1 MMNRYEMKANNGQK
15 KGWRRFLAL
24 LSALMLLI
32 SSTGVT
38 AFAEAPDEDIY
49 SDPVTAPIPKPAAD
63 ETPAPKTSEKPAEEE
78 TEKPLPEEE
87 TEKPAEEVTEKPA
100 EEETEKP
107 TEEETEKPSEEVT
120 DEPSEEETEEPT
132 EEVTE
137 EPAEEEE
144 TPEPTP
150 EIIYNPGTLT
160 GEADGVTVR
169 LDYTAEACIPDDATL
184 VFSQASGV
192 EYYSA
197 MKTVSKLVRQE
208 ENTDSV
214 WTRVLKEDGNIF
226 YIVTLADSEGNEIQ
240 PAAAMTLTVEN
251 LTAGEEYYITGDN
264 ARKLTV
270 ENGILNIPEYG
281 LESFGYVSFV
291 LQQTGNITLEHK
303 GRDYQVIATYGPDA
317 GFPAGTEL
325 KVREILPGTAEYRLY
340 SGMTDEALNEEW
352 AEITL
357 ERYFDIT
364 FVADGKELEPEGF
377 VDVQIIFRD
386 KIEQNEETEV
396 QAVHIENNEANVIE
410 AETDSNKAAKH
421 DAEAIDTVAFT
432 SDSFS
437 VFGVVQKKKITQKVL
452 AADGNTYEINVT
464 YTAEAAITE
473 GSTLKVEEIPE
484 GSDLWEAYR
493 KQTAA
498 ALGADDVRLPGLYD
512 ITIIDPE
519 GNPVEPVVPV
529 NISIKLANAETD
541 EDLHVVH
548 FTEDIPQELVEAA
561 AEEKK
566 EEQTEVQSLTAEE
579 MIAHETI
586 TDKTVEGDTVTFA
599 TAGFS
604 VYAFAYTVD
613 FYYGEYEYHLEGGTF
628 MSLKNLL
635 TILHIV
641 EADQAQEF
649 VNNIESVTFSD
660 PTLLSVSKIEEDTTV
675 RDEIE
680 KLQLVPKYSF
690 VLSDEEI
697 NTINDT
703 KILATDWALISLE
716 AFQTNETLTI
726 KAKSGS
732 VYSINVFDAAYDY
745 DAFVNDKSAGRIVAT
760 GNNNVFVFYSNTTNY
775 QNVQSVQY
783 GPNWDVQYFQ
793 HIANRQNGS
802 LKAEPYNGY
811 EFAFWLIIG
820 SDGSWTTIKDPTLA
834 SNRMV
839 GVRFIAFFTPTNA
852 KVVVR
857 GTPDP
862 SSAWHYTPRG
872 TVRYAYYGI
881 DGAQH
886 DDVPRYNYTT
896 DSNSGI
902 EWQSSFDDGS
912 NRDKY
917 NFVGW
922 FNENK
927 YISKGHDV
935 FDGYTKHNIALRD
948 IKENTI
954 LIPKYELKE
963 QYRDYRIV
971 WFDGSDGVTNN
982 IGDSTTLARI
992 NGNGVREGAGQEA
1005 KVVNKGDTITLPT
1018 TTTISFQKPLSDSL
1032 HHYAIDGWYDITT
1045 KQFYQPGES
1054 VRINNDTVFYAS
1066 WFPANY
1072 NFATG
1077 SGAIATR
1084 DTSSFIDM
1092 HMYDYNSIYNMK
1104 WLNLTSSYIT
1114 SSGHYE
1120 EWTMKGDPNEFIF
1133 LTTAGQWGRSINP
1146 HGRTLKNSNNEAGAD
1161 NNHYNAWSANI
1172 AMPDDLTNDDIP
1184 GVKSAGSANYLFRY
1198 DNTTGYYYYDS
1209 SKNKAAYGNGRFYV
1223 YNGTEKTVPNYGTS
1237 DFLPFNDG
1245 QAEYNEPQGQPNY
1258 WFGMDTRIH
1267 FYLPDT
1273 PGAQVDGQTGNRSTK
1288 GDEMVFKF
1296 SGDDDVW
1303 VYLDDVLVL
1312 NMSGVHGLIY
1322 GEINFS
1328 DGTYTMA
1335 EGGTTKTVDSKGIM
1349 DHGSDGTITHG
1360 NLSGIEGLS
1369 SRLTPGEHTIRM
1381 VYLER
1386 GASQS
1391 NCAIYFNLAPKTQKL
1406 KIRKVTDLDMGI
1418 YKHTI
1423 KDAEFQIYTE
1433 TDYLNG
1439 GQPIQPSETKQVT
1452 EMSEYYYGQT
1462 FVSDN
1467 VGRFFWGELPPGVY
1481 YIIETKAPHGLET
1494 LTDPIRMEINDTEN
1508 KIYYGPVN
1516 ASNPTVFKTK
1526 YTTSITDS
1534 TKYVDIY
1541 VNNRIK
1547 KGSIEVKKNWDESL
1561 ASTETASKA
1570 ILFRLERTPETDTNG
1585 DGISGNGYGNDGNYG
1600 IYDAPQN
1607 YGLTSANIYEHD
1619 ETKYLKLNKNGN
1631 TWETLTISNLP
1642 MACVSKEKDEN
1653 NNQAVVPCY
1662 YRVVETGYLG
1672 TDDVFHAIDP
1682 NLITVIYTAT
1692 NAVDDDGHTAILA
1705 KDEDPDTLT
1714 ITNKTD
1720 FTNVEVQKLWA
1731 NNSPYADSVTVKLYR
1746 SVDAQE
1752 ETVVSTNTTVHLSVT
1767 LTDADSK
1774 ATTVTAHING
1784 QDITL
1789 TKDGNVYT
1797 GDAVVPKGADY
1808 AITFTGTATD
1818 GYTVV
1823 IDNNE
1828 IAVGQNDE
1836 QNFSA
1841 TGIVNA
1847 PAVVAQTRNI
1857 TLTINWT
1864 GDGAWGGGNIWAQ
1877 VFDSNWQSAIGFNNY
1892 FHRSNST
1899 ASALGVSTGADIVQ
1913 IGGGFVYDDYE
1924 YSLSP
1929 ETTYEKNGDRILI
1942 FNVPAGTD
1950 DASYTLTISPK
1961 TNNNNN
1967 TTDGSMTIRL
1977 HAINV
1982 IPKDPQWQI
1991 RANDSG
1997 PIHSS
2002 DYTINNYTFSPSF
2015 DLNPSCNLI
2024 SVTISKEDVA
2034 KGKTL
2039 SFKYGESNTTNL
2051 SVSCDSQ
2058 YIRINQTTGEVTITP
2073 AAAVVDIY
2081 FTSVNNS
2088 SDRLIPLRT
2097 LASTGTIH
2105 GLSGT
2110 RGNHLYR
2117 ADAGLPSESPATIIQ
2132 IALNLPSAEISN
2144 DQPDVSEMTQVGEA
2158 VVLTSSMTNSDGSKQ
2173 WYYKWENLPAVDENG
2188 HAYHYYVVE
2197 EAPDNTSAVGYSRE
2211 ETPALTSIEI
2221 TNTPAETP
2229 SYARFDVKKT
2239 VTGTTEDKTFSVK
2252 LKREKNDVTE
2262 WLNRTSA
2269 DLWNWGTEANATV
2282 FEFKDNEVL
2291 SFRGLEINYIY
2302 TAIEDTNNVDISGLV
2317 YDTATSVT
2325 TATAEITEARTYQGT
2340 ITNVYNPPKGSITIT
2355 KRVDGY
2361 TGEGTYR
2368 IAIKDEENNYYY
2380 TDGSSQDTPLYLEFQ
2395 KDESKTWDSL
2405 PIQTYYVEELDAEVD
2420 GYNWTVEA
2428 PDSIT
2433 VISGGNQAVEVINH
2447 YVQGY
2452 HLIVRKEWQNSSGN
2466 VVTGTESIQFK
2477 LIRHED
2483 NHGQSNPSTQLEN
2496 ATIQLRTAYDQ
2507 NEIYHIDGKDWS
2519 FASYDDGSAIHVGD
2533 VAKVSFVAGWYG
2545 NKGHWGQGHPSN
2557 VTDNDKQSGKI
2568 EITISVNN
2576 ATTPV
2581 YFDFNTYSSGTLS
2594 VQKVSGAETTSE
2606 SSSASNT
2613 DAVLKPASGGEGY
2626 EPDPSGN
2633 YVYTLAPGQT
2643 IRFNNLPYTD
2653 GPGEKTYTYEVVET
2667 TTGYTTSYRPANAT
2681 YDPAPVGGISPNGE
2695 IVIVNK
2701 PTEIPTLGHL
2711 TVRKVIIGMNLKDSY
2726 KIGVYDTQGNYYDYD
2741 GTNKGTE
2748 PYYLEIPAG
2757 ESRTWSNLVPG
2768 KYTIE
2773 EVDAEVEGF
2782 VLEATGTGDVDVVA
2796 GTNPVI
2802 DVTNTYRYPVGITA
2816 TKRWPTDTPRATA
2829 VQFTLKRQ
2837 AGEYGTISIVPTA
2850 NNPATVTA
2858 ENHWTAHWEDLDKYA
2873 DDHGT
2878 EYLYFVI
2885 ETGLYFGDTAI
2896 SPIPDDA
2903 WTDPKISYVEGGDVV
2918 FDDEGSSLVE
2928 IRNIEKINVPVTKT
2942 WDAYVGSEY
2951 SWTVDFKLQ
2960 QKEELVS
2967 GDPAPDAINDWT
2979 DMEGKTLK
2987 VSKNSASSTTFDDL
3001 DLFRVHDNGSVYR
3014 ILYHAVETAYEVKK
3028 QENGAETLVC
3038 RWSATDATLNY
3049 SDNGKD
3055 YKPYYIQNAGEDKTI
3070 QDLLNRYTI
3079 VVENKPEEHY
3089 ENKLVV
3095 HKEWLDIYPQDLKY
3109 YPKVYVSLYK
3119 IPASQFASNDMSMMD
3134 KAELYAPNDPTYTHH
3149 ELSYEDNK
3157 WTWVIEGLPSD
3168 YVYFVIEEP
3177 LNVQGTTRAFKNGS
3191 ILTGRLIET
3200 DPIYSTSRDPKM
3212 GITLES
3218 YKARDTYGSG
3228 TWRGGNWQE
3237 AVYAYTGNTGE
3248 ILIQNNAPSM
3258 YMQMDLK
3265 KKFLEYRIDDNGVYS
3280 LWTTTHESDTM
3291 KDMIIEIQIMRRRID
3306 ESQGEFAYLDNGKWE
3321 PYGNTIFV
3329 GYDKAGKA
3337 YIDPNN
3343 NLFQVINGDGTWHFR
3358 IPCNDQHEGLPRR
3371 GYYPVDNE
3379 IRVVRYQ
3386 YILKE
3391 VQVYDG
3397 SMNPIGSGWAA
3408 WLPWLWDG
3416 RTDTPSQYEVNVP
3429 ATAQDQD
3436 RLFNAPG
3443 TSLTIEKEWNVSTS
3457 DIDVK
3462 EIYIKVWRRPHSNN
3476 GTPNPSEDYTAFI
3489 SQHINVG
3496 LGDGYLESGDLNTS
3510 KGWLVLKPG
3519 NGWKATLGKVQIIP
3533 KDFNKG
3539 MYEYYITEEGYLD
3552 QNDTF
3557 HNAAE
3562 AEARFKPKYYKQV
3575 DTNTPD
3581 LQEDGLLLQW
3591 KKTNKLIASNTIDVT
3606 AIPVKKVWTGGALDF
3621 NASVEVELVKVV
3633 DGTEVAFN
3641 PAKKLILTSDED
3653 ETKNWKG
3660 IFGGL
3665 AKTDDQGNPITYRV
3679 KETRV
3684 IINGMNEYTGEGLAN
3699 LFGPTAFTITSDN
3712 ITSETVAEITN
3723 TIGTKTISAEK
3734 QWDGSDNWPEKMSV
3748 TFTLSAKAGES
3759 DYTIPVT
3766 TDNRYGA
3773 NTPSVTVNSADTVKR
3788 VTWTNLPK
3796 WAFINGV
3803 ATEITYSV
3811 TETSIKYDG
3820 VELVTSFNDVYDVEV
3835 KPVDSNGIVFIN
3847 NKQRTTQIEVSKT
3860 WTGEEGWPEGIASV
3874 QVGLKRIVTGG
3885 TAENVMKDE
3894 SRWVENITSSSNA
3907 VFTQLPV
3914 YDEHGNKYTYSIEE
3928 ISVTLTN
3935 GTVVTKAEN
3944 RIVITGTYANT
3955 WQVVESN
3962 VNEDGTAT
3970 ITNTKVTTNFDILK
3984 VNGKDETKLQPLTG
3998 AEFKLEKKGVNGEF
4012 AVLAGYETITVDGE
4026 GHADIDGLTD
4036 GEYKLYETKSPAGY
4050 VAYTGEIAFNIAN
4063 GVISFADLQYVT
4075 YAKED
4080 GKDGVFTV
4088 RNYPGAEL
4096 PATGG
4101 SGTLIYTITGMA
4113 LVMLAGVIFLARRK
4127 RNHI

>member
-32 SSTGVT
+32 SSVGIT

-87 TEKPAEEVTEKPA
+87 TEKPAEE
-100 EEETEKP
+100 ETEKP
-107 TEEETEKPSEEVT
+107 SEEETEKPSEEVT
-120 DEPSEEETEEPT
+120 EKPTEEETEKPSEEETEEPT

-150 EIIYNPGTLT
+150 EIIYNPGALT

-270 ENGILNIPEYG
+270 ENGILTIPEYG

-291 LQQTGNITLEHK
+291 LQQTGNITLEHN

-421 DAEAIDTVAFT
+421 DEEAIDTVAFT

-529 NISIKLANAETD
+529 NVSIKLANAETE

-566 EEQTEVQSLTAEE
+566 EEQTEVQSLTEE
-579 MIAHETI
+579 ELIAHETI
-586 TDKTVEGDTVTFA
+586 TEKTVEGDTVTFA

-660 PTLLSVSKIEEDTTV
+660 PTLLSVSKIEEDTTAGAV
-675 RDEIE
+675 IN
-680 KLQLVPKYSF
+680 KLGLEPGYSVF
-690 VLSDEEI
+690 LSEEEI
-697 NTINDT
+697 AAVNNTAI
-703 KILATDWALISLE
+703 KAVDWALINLKAFTTHESLIIVMNNGDRYTITVDDYQE
-716 AFQTNETLTI
+716 DFIGYVNYKDAGYIAENGSNHMFLYSTRNNE
-726 KAKSGS
+726 
-732 VYSINVFDAAYDY
+732 YSFVFDVQTQNGQVIY
-745 DAFVNDKSAGRIVAT
+745 FKHRNDKSSYGIRAVA
-760 GNNNVFVFYSNTTNY
+760 N
-775 QNVQSVQY
+775 
-783 GPNWDVQYFQ
+783 PN
-793 HIANRQNGS
+793 
-802 LKAEPYNGY
+802 Y
-811 EFAFWLIIG
+811 EFAFW
-820 SDGSWTTIKDPTLA
+820 
-834 SNRMV
+834 
-839 GVRFIAFFTPTNA
+839 
-852 KVVVR
+852 VVVKSDKSFHIVR
-857 GTPDP
+857 NPELATGDMLPGSKCIACFVRAGNKLIVMGEPEP
-862 SSAWHYTPRG
+862 SEAWYW
-872 TVRYAYYGI
+872 AS
-881 DGAQH
+881 AQH
-886 DDVPRYNYTT
+886 WAYDDSWRDLRYCDNTENLNVQT
-896 DSNSGI
+896 N
-902 EWQSSFDDGS
+902 FD
-912 NRDKY
+912 NAYKY
-917 NFVGW
+917 NFLGW
-922 FNENK
+922 FDGDTLLSQGGWNNHN
-927 YISKGHDV
+927 YSVSDV
-935 FDGYTKHNIALRD
+935 DHHMVLT
-948 IKENTI
+948 
-954 LIPKYELKE
+954 PKYELKE
-963 QYRDYRIV
+963 EYRTYRFV
-971 WFDGSDGVTNN
+971 WLDGSDGVSSNT
-982 IGDSTTLARI
+982 GDSTTLARI
-992 NGNGVREGAGQEA
+992 NGSGNREGAGQQLLT
-1005 KVVNKGDTITLPT
+1005 VTTGQQITLPT
-1018 TTTISFQKPLSDSL
+1018 TATISFRKPLSDNL
-1032 HHYAIDGWYDITT
+1032 HHYAIDGWYDIKTGR
-1045 KQFYQPGES
+1045 FYQPGES
-1054 VRINNDTVFYAS
+1054 VMIEHDTVFYAS

-1072 NFATG
+1072 NFAIG

-1114 SSGHYE
+1114 SYGHNE

-1223 YNGTEKTVPNYGTS
+1223 YNGTEKTEPNYGTS

-1406 KIRKVTDLDMGI
+1406 KIRKVTDLDLGI
-1418 YKHTI
+1418 NKHTI

-1439 GQPIQPSETKQVT
+1439 GQPIHPSETKQVT

-1494 LTDPIRMEINDTEN
+1494 LSDPIRMEINDTEN
-1508 KIYYGPVN
+1508 KIYYGPVS
-1516 ASNPTVFKTK
+1516 ASNPTVFTTK
-1526 YTTSITDS
+1526 YTKSITDS
-1534 TKYVDIY
+1534 TQYADIY
-1541 VNNRIK
+1541 VNNRIE
-1547 KGSIEVKKNWDESL
+1547 KGSIKVKKNWDESL

-1600 IYDAPQN
+1600 IYDAPEN

-1672 TDDVFHAIDP
+1672 TDNEFHAIDP
-1682 NLITVIYTAT
+1682 NLITVTYTAT

-1752 ETVVSTNTTVHLSVT
+1752 EAFVSTNTTVHLSVT

-1864 GDGAWGGGNIWAQ
+1864 GDGAWDGGNIWAQ

-1929 ETTYEKNGDRILI
+1929 ETTYEKNGERILI
-1942 FNVPAGTD
+1942 FNVPAGTE

-1961 TNNNNN
+1961 TNNNN
-1967 TTDGSMTIRL
+1967 TTDGSMT
-1977 HAINV
+1977 
-1982 IPKDPQWQI
+1982 PESSTG
-1991 RANDSG
+1991 SG
-1997 PIHSS
+1997 TP
-2002 DYTINNYTFSPSF
+2002 
-2015 DLNPSCNLI
+2015 
-2024 SVTISKEDVA
+2024 
-2034 KGKTL
+2034 
-2039 SFKYGESNTTNL
+2039 
-2051 SVSCDSQ
+2051 
-2058 YIRINQTTGEVTITP
+2058 RIQ
-2073 AAAVVDIY
+2073 
-2081 FTSVNNS
+2081 FVNNS
-2088 SDRLIPLRT
+2088 SDGAYVNWSAETQINNLSLNRGTSSDEIQLTSGTQYTFQADRWSGGGKVRWPEGVQYSIDQYTSNQYTFTAINGLIVCYIEDGPTSHQLMPYGYI
-2097 LASTGTIH
+2097 ASTGV
-2105 GLSGT
+2105 T
-2110 RGNHLYR
+2110 RGWGNHLYR

-2132 IALNLPSAEISN
+2132 IALNSPSAEISN

-2158 VVLTSSMTNSDGSKQ
+2158 VVLTSGMTNSDGSKH

-2197 EAPDNTSAVGYSRE
+2197 EIPENTSAVGYSRE

-2239 VTGTTEDKTFSVK
+2239 VTGATEDKTFFVK

-2269 DLWNWGTEANATV
+2269 DIWNWGTEANATV
-2282 FEFKDNEVL
+2282 FEFKANEVL
-2291 SFRGLEINYIY
+2291 SFRGLEINYTY

-2317 YDTATSVT
+2317 YDTDTSVT
-2325 TATAEITEARTYQGT
+2325 TATAEITEARTYEGT

-2395 KDESKTWDSL
+2395 KDESKTWDNL

-2428 PDSIT
+2428 LDSIT

-2483 NHGQSNPSTQLEN
+2483 NHGQSNHSTQLEN

-2507 NEIYHIDGKDWS
+2507 NAIYHIDGKDWS

-2545 NKGHWGQGHPSN
+2545 NKGYWGQGHPSN

-2576 ATTPV
+2576 STTPV

-2653 GPGEKTYTYEVVET
+2653 GSGEKTYTYEVVET

-2878 EYLYFVI
+2878 EYLYFVV
-2885 ETGLYFGDTAI
+2885 ETGLYFGNTAI

-2979 DMEGKTLK
+2979 DMPGKTLK
-2987 VSKNSASSTTFDDL
+2987 VYKNNASSTTFDDL

-3014 ILYHAVETAYEVKK
+3014 ILYHAVEIAYEVKK
-3028 QENGAETLVC
+3028 QENGTEILVC

-3119 IPASQFASNDMSMMD
+3119 IPASQFASNDMGMMD

-3443 TSLTIEKEWNVSTS
+3443 TSLTVEKEWNVSTS

-3476 GTPNPSEDYTAFI
+3476 GTPNPSEDYTEFI

-3665 AKTDDQGNPITYRV
+3665 AKKDDQGNPITYRV

-3699 LFGPTAFTITSDN
+3699 LFGPTAFTITSDH

-3811 TETSIKYDG
+3811 AETSIKYDG
-3820 VELVTSFNDVYDVEV
+3820 VELVTSFDAVYDVEV
-3835 KPVDSNGIVFIN
+3835 KPVDSNGVVIIN

-3984 VNGKDETKLQPLTG
+3984 VNGKDEKQTLTG
-3998 AEFKLEKKGVNGEF
+3998 AEFKLEKKGTDGEF
-4012 AVLAGYETITVDGE
+4012 AVLTGYETITVNGE

-4036 GEYKLYETKSPAGY
+4036 GEYRLYETKSPAGY
-4050 VAYTGEIAFNIAN
+4050 VAYTGEIAFTITN

-4101 SGTLIYTITGMA
+4101 SGTLIYTITGLA
-4113 LVMLAGVIFLARRK
+4113 LVTLAGVIFLARRK